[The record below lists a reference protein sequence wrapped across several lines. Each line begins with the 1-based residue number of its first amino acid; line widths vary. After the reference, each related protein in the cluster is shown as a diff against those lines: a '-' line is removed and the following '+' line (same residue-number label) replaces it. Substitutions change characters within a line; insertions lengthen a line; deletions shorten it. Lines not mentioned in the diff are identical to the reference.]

1 MNKQEFIAAYWPL
14 AVAATQGTNVSPAI
28 LMAQVIQEGGY
39 NPNRPGNNFLN
50 ITGKGMVRGDTDASG
65 RKIQQSFRTYAS
77 PQESFN
83 DYVKLMTTSPRYAGT
98 LGGSTAERAAA
109 LGRSGYAADPTYGA
123 KVASIA
129 ASMPAGALDGA
140 APTAPGPTRY
150 SNINDLKAAL
160 VAEFPELRQTSG
172 YRSPSYNA
180 KVGGAKNSQHTHG
193 TAADFSLRGMDE
205 ATQERI
211 VRRAVELGGRG
222 LGYYPGSQS
231 FHVDVRQGG
240 EGNFWGPNYS
250 RSSLGQTPKW
260 FQNVAAAGIPT
271 AGGGATQVAVAGA
284 PSSSGPPATPA
295 GPAPTTSADL
305 IEQGLGLLSGNP
317 TEPQAEVAAAP
328 APAAA
333 PVTEPPPNSVTP
345 PAPEQGS
352 AATMMAALIDRKRQE
367 RQPVIPGFLETG
379 IFG

>member
-14 AVAATQGTNVSPAI
+14 AVEATRGTNVSPAI

-83 DYVKLMTTSPRYAGT
+83 DYVKLMTSSPRYAGT
-98 LGGSTAERAAA
+98 LAGSDAERAAA

-129 ASMPAGALDGA
+129 ASMPAGALGGE
-140 APTAPGPTRY
+140 APTTPGPTRY
-150 SNINDLKAAL
+150 TNVADLTKAL

-222 LGYYPGSQS
+222 IGYYPGSQS

-271 AGGGATQVAVAGA
+271 VGGGATQVAAAGA
-284 PSSSGPPATPA
+284 PVSSGPPAAPA

-305 IEQGLGLLSGNP
+305 IEQGLGLLAGNP
-317 TEPQAEVAAAP
+317 TEPQAEAAP
-328 APAAA
+328 AAPAA
-333 PVTEPPPNSVTP
+333 PPPATPEPAPATP

-367 RQPVIPGFLETG
+367 RQPMPLGFLETG